1 MTDISNNATTQ
12 RGNSN
17 NRLNSFFKSE
27 TGRMLMRETR
37 DYFNITLGLM
47 LYTFGFTVFLLP
59 YEIVTGG
66 IAGIGAIIFYA
77 TKFPVQ
83 WTFFI
88 INAVLIVAALKE
100 LGLKF
105 LAKTIYATIA
115 VTIMLDLAQKI
126 VEMPD
131 GTFYKLMGEGNDFMS
146 LIIGCMLTGTA
157 LAIVFLSNGS
167 TGGTDIIAA
176 VVNKFHDFSL
186 GTVLIGVDLC
196 IIGSCLFIPQFG
208 EELQR
213 CYKVVFGLCTMFI
226 ECFTLDYVMNSRRES
241 VQFMIFSREYDKI
254 ARAITKHTDHT
265 LTILDGHGW
274 YTGTEMKVICLLA
287 KKNESVLIFRLI
299 KMIDPRA
306 FVSQSSVIG
315 VYGEGFDQ
323 IKVKVKNSPNPTT
336 DSPTANSLVFATNNQ
351 HKLEEIR
358 SILGSRF
365 EILSLND
372 IGCHVDIPE
381 TANTLEG
388 NAIQKARYIVDHYGY
403 DCFADDT
410 GLEVPALGGEPG
422 VHSAR
427 YAEGTDHNSEANMQ
441 KLLHRLEGVDD
452 RRAQFRTVICLA
464 RKGDSSNYT
473 LFEGVVKG
481 TISKEKHGTEGFGYD
496 PIFVPEG
503 YNESFA
509 QLGMDVKNHISHR
522 ARAVE
527 KLVKYLA

>member
-1 MTDISNNATTQ
+1 MTLDHRIIWQEAKDYIWIS
-12 RGNSN
+12 
-17 NRLNSFFKSE
+17 
-27 TGRMLMRETR
+27 
-37 DYFNITLGLM
+37 LGLM
-47 LYTFGFTVFLLP
+47 LYTFGWTVFLLP

-66 IAGIGAIIFYA
+66 VTGLSAIIFYA
-77 TKFPVQ
+77 TRIPIEYSYFV
-83 WTFFI
+83 
-88 INAVLIVAALKE
+88 INFSLLVVALKI
-100 LGLKF
+100 LGFKF
-105 LAKTIYATIA
+105 MMKTIYAIFF
-115 VTIMLDLAQKI
+115 LSFLLWGAQKL
-126 VEMPD
+126 MTGPD
-131 GTFYKLMGEGNDFMS
+131 GEFYQVLGPGQEFMS
-146 LIIGCMLTGTA
+146 LIIGCVITGTS
-157 LAIVFLSNGS
+157 LAIVFLHNGS

-213 CYKVVFGLCTMFI
+213 CYKVVFGLCTMFV

-323 IKVKVKNSPNPTT
+323 IKVKVKNSPSPTP

-452 RRAQFRTVICLA
+452 RRAQFRTIICLA

-481 TISKEKHGTEGFGYD
+481 TISKEKQGTEGFGYD